1 MNNVIESLMFATAFV
16 VGLFALVFVLA
27 WLETRDSNRRTR
39 VRGRAKS
46 DLPPRARESD
56 RLFG

>member
-46 DLPPRARESD
+46 DLPPRARES
-56 RLFG
+56 